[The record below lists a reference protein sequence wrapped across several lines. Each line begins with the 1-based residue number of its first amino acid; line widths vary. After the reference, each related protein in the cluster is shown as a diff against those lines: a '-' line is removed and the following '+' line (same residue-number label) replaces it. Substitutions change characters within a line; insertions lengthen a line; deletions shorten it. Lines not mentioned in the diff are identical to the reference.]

1 MASLT
6 YLVLYL
12 RVRLLALPT
21 NDRPDWKKIAEDK
34 HSSLFGRFASYEEG
48 KLYDIDTWDRFGPGQ
63 GAVRSLRVKDEE
75 RVG

>member
-1 MASLT
+1 MIGQIGKKLPGTNILVYLAASP
-6 YLVLYL
+6 VM
-12 RVRLLALPT
+12 
-21 NDRPDWKKIAEDK
+21 KKE
-34 HSSLFGRFASYEEG
+34 